1 MCLAAAG
8 GKECVVMMKKHEII
22 GLFLLMIVSTLYS
35 FSMPETPVDKIE
47 NDLKIVISVE
57 GKYNQELTFDRVPTI
72 EEVFKKLKVENVYG
86 FDNKTVLATR
96 TVFYIPEGENLI
108 SLNNASKEQ
117 LMTIKGIGDK
127 TADKIIEYRQKQRF
141 NMIEDIKNI
150 SGIGDKTYLRI
161 RSLLCL

>member
-1 MCLAAAG
+1 MHNEIYIEELLNGLNMGLLAID
-8 GKECVVMMKKHEII
+8 HLI
-22 GLFLLMIVSTLYS
+22 
-35 FSMPETPVDKIE
+35 DKIE

-57 GKYNQELTFDRVPTI
+57 GKYNQERTFDRVPTI